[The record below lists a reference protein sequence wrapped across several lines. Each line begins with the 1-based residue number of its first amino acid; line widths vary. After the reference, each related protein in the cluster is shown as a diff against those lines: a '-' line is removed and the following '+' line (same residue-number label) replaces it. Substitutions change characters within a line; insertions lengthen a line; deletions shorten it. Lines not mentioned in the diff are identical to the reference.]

1 MDKINPKNIKKILYT
16 SSSSVYGSINNKIKI
31 LDQNNRYIYSST
43 KLSCEMLLKNF
54 SNKSKIDLDICR
66 VFNLYGQDDNFS
78 VISKIKSI
86 VLKNKNEKITIYNN
100 GQSVRDFIH
109 VKDVSK
115 FIKTPF
121 KKGSDTIDIG
131 SGKGLRIIDLIY
143 SLNISKIK
151 LFSKKSLQMKFQ
163 ILSQIKKNY

>member
-16 SSSSVYGSINNKIKI
+16 SSSSVYGSINNKVKI

-78 VISKIKSI
+78 VIS
-86 VLKNKNEKITIYNN
+86 N
-100 GQSVRDFIH
+100 
-109 VKDVSK
+109 
-115 FIKTPF
+115 
-121 KKGSDTIDIG
+121 
-131 SGKGLRIIDLIY
+131 
-143 SLNISKIK
+143 
-151 LFSKKSLQMKFQ
+151 
-163 ILSQIKKNY
+163 